1 VADPMSAAEGVCR
14 MADDVG
20 RDEWESVAEAWEAN
34 RQRVFG
40 FFRTASE
47 WLVGAVDPKPG
58 QVVLEVAAG
67 PGETGFLV
75 AEAVGPEGRVISSDL
90 APTMVAAARRGASA
104 RGLGNVECRVMDAQ
118 ALDLADESVDAAI
131 SRLGLMLVPDPAA
144 AFREL
149 RRVVRPAG
157 TVAYTVI
164 GAPDQNQW
172 MALMMGALMQ
182 NGHQPATGNPFEL
195 GGPFGLSSPD
205 VNAEVLRAA
214 GFVDVQIEQIPGAM
228 TVTDADDYWETQSSL
243 AGPIKVIV
251 ERLTGDERAA
261 VQATLAEMM
270 APFEVEGGFALPT
283 QLVAVRASSP
293 SDRHHLS

>member
-1 VADPMSAAEGVCR
+1 
-14 MADDVG
+14 MADDAKF
-20 RDEWESVAEAWEAN
+20 DEWESVAEAWEAN
-34 RQRVFG
+34 RERVFG

-47 WLVGAVDPKPG
+47 WLVAAIDPKPG
-58 QVVLEVAAG
+58 QVVLDVAAG

-104 RGLGNVECRVMDAQ
+104 RGLGNVDCRVMDAQ
-118 ALDLADESVDAAI
+118 ALDLEDDAVDAAI

-149 RRVVRPAG
+149 RRVVRPTG

-172 MALMMGALMQ
+172 IALMMGALMQ

-205 VNAEVLRAA
+205 VNAELLRDA
-214 GFVDVQIEQIPGAM
+214 GFVDIEIEQIPGAM
-228 TVTDADDYWETQSSL
+228 TVADADDYWDTQSSL
-243 AGPIKVIV
+243 AGPVKATV
-251 ERLTGDERAA
+251 ERLTDDERET
-261 VQATLAEMM
+261 VRATLAEMM
-270 APFEVEGGFALPT
+270 APFEVEGRFELPSR
-283 QLVAVRASSP
+283 LVAVRAS
-293 SDRHHLS
+293 